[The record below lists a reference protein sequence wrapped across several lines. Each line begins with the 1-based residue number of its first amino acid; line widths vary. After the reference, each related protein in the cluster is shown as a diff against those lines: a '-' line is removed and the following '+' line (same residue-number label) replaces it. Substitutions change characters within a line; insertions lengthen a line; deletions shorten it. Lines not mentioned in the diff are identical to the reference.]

1 MEIWEGRDGPAEGRG
16 ELPEGRSGL
25 ADETLAAEVAAVLE
39 RLIGLFRSLSPAS
52 GLSLTAAATLATLE
66 RSGPS
71 RLTWLAVR
79 EGVTQPAMTQLIAR
93 LQDAGLVDR
102 AADPADG
109 RVVQVRITADGQ
121 AMLAGRRAVR
131 AERLASLLDRLGPG
145 EREALAAALPAL
157 DALANAQRAEP
168 VMAGR

>member
-1 MEIWEGRDGPAEGRG
+1 MEVSEGRG
-16 ELPEGRSGL
+16 ERSADSEGDHERSE
-25 ADETLAAEVAAVLE
+25 DTLAAGVAAALE

-71 RLTWLAVR
+71 RLTRLAGR

-93 LQDAGLVDR
+93 LEDAGLVDR
-102 AADPADG
+102 ATDPADG
-109 RVVQVRITADGQ
+109 R

-131 AERLASLLDRLGPG
+131 AERVAGLLDRLSPD
-145 EREALAAALPAL
+145 ERAALAAALPAM
-157 DALANAQRAEP
+157 DALANAERAAPVTADARASAERAEP
-168 VMAGR
+168 